1 MKRVD
6 STTDLDEI
14 EHIVSLVE
22 MTKRGIR
29 NQEIPHS
36 HEVSIDSDRLLAMVY
51 LLATVVKKK
60 ETIKHHDHFFSESV
74 KMGHFFNP

>member
-1 MKRVD
+1 
-6 STTDLDEI
+6 
-14 EHIVSLVE
+14 

-51 LLATVVKKK
+51 SLAEKKK
-60 ETIKHHDHFFSESV
+60 EAIKHHDHYVFSESA